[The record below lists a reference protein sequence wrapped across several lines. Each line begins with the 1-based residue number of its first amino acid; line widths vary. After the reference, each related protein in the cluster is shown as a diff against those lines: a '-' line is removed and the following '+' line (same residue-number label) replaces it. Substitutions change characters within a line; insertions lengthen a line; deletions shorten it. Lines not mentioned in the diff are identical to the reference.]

1 LNPIL
6 RLTPL
11 IQIFLIVSVFGLI
24 GILGPVMVRRSAR
37 GLAEKEHH
45 DVLGIMFS
53 VAAAFYGVVLAFVIV
68 AAWQNFQE
76 AAEREQTE
84 SLALVEIYVVS
95 TKLPQPLQ
103 ESMAKAIRTYLTD
116 VLNYEWSDKPTIQP
130 GRQALVLM
138 FNQLLSLD
146 PQTNKQSVLYS
157 KAMDQIARLFE
168 ARQQRILYTQNNI
181 PGIVWTVIVF
191 GAAAT
196 LTMSFLFFTQHRML
210 QAIISMLFAMLV
222 GLTIIAIYDL
232 SHPYQ
237 GFSRIAP
244 TGFKELLQ
252 EIDSRPAVPGPAGR
266 VGNPLPPVVPSR

>member
-1 LNPIL
+1 
-6 RLTPL
+6 
-11 IQIFLIVSVFGLI
+11 
-24 GILGPVMVRRSAR
+24 
-37 GLAEKEHH
+37 
-45 DVLGIMFS
+45 
-53 VAAAFYGVVLAFVIV
+53 
-68 AAWQNFQE
+68 
-76 AAEREQTE
+76 
-84 SLALVEIYVVS
+84 
-95 TKLPQPLQ
+95 
-103 ESMAKAIRTYLTD
+103 
-116 VLNYEWSDKPTIQP
+116 
-130 GRQALVLM
+130 
-138 FNQLLSLD
+138 
-146 PQTNKQSVLYS
+146 NKQSVLYS

-168 ARQQRILYTQNNI
+168 ARQQRILYTQNYI